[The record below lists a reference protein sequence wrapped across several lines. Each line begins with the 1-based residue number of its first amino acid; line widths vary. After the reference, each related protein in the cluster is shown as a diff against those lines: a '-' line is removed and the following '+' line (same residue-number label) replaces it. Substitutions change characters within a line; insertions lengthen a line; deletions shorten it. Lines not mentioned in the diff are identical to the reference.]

1 MRIGDH
7 EQFELLDA
15 LHHLRHARHGVAAV
29 PHDDHALHDI
39 ALVDVIRVGQRR
51 IEPAGPRDARQFH
64 VLLAGAGRTARLR
77 RHFVE
82 ARLQIIVFDLPDAR
96 PVLPGAF
103 DQTVIERQR
112 HDIEADIGRALH
124 VAVAA
129 EDVGAAAEGADIAGR
144 QQQVA
149 IGADVGG
156 ADGVLGAA
164 HAPDE
169 GRRLLLGEGLGDL
182 LQLLAGNAGDALDL
196 FRRPLRD
203 FGADL
208 VHAVDALLD
217 EFLVF
222 PAIVEDVVQHAPD
235 HRDVGAAAEP
245 DIFGGVGRGAG
256 EARVEHEHVGAVDL
270 LAGQDVLQR
279 HRMRFGGIR
288 PHEDDG
294 LRVADVV
301 VGIGHRAV
309 APGIGDAGDGGGVA
323 DAGLMID
330 RVGAPERREFAEQIA
345 AFVGEFRGAQQIDRI
360 GARLGADLEHLVAD
374 LVDRLVPRDLLPLAV
389 DQLHR
394 IFQPAVAVHEFAH
407 RGALGAMRAA
417 VDRAVPGRLLA
428 DPDAVLH
435 FGDHG
440 AADRAMRAD
449 VLFDFRRR
457 ADDLRTGLRLAHRA
471 ERHQADRGA
480 RTGRQTG
487 SPQERA
493 AVENARREAGG
504 DTLQTRLARGSV
516 SSLHQHVRGPINS
529 G

>member
-7 EQFELLDA
+7 EQFELFEA
-15 LHHLRHARHGVAAV
+15 LHHFRHARHGVAAV
-29 PHDDHALHDI
+29 AHDEHALHDI
-39 ALVDVIRVGQRR
+39 ALIDIVRIGQRR

-64 VLLAGAGRTARLR
+64 VLLAGARRTARLR

-82 ARLQIIVFDLPDAR
+82 ARLQIIVLDLPDAR

-103 DQTVIERQR
+103 DQAVIERQR
-112 HDIEADIGRALH
+112 RDIEADIGRALH

-129 EDVGAAAEGADIAGR
+129 EDVGAAAECADIAGR

-149 IGADVGG
+149 IRPDVGG

-169 GRRLLLGEGLGDL
+169 GRGLLLGEGLGDL
-182 LQLLAGNAGDALDL
+182 FHLFAGNPGDALDFL
-196 FRRPLRD
+196 RRPLRD

-256 EARVEHEHVGAVDL
+256 EARIEHEYVGAVDL
-270 LAGQDVLQR
+270 LAGQNVLQR
-279 HRMRFGGIR
+279 DGMRFGGIR
-288 PHEDDG
+288 AHEDDG
-294 LRVADVV
+294 LRVSDVV
-301 VGIGHRAV
+301 VGVGHRAV
-309 APGIGDAGDGGGVA
+309 APGVGDAGDGGGVA
-323 DAGLMID
+323 DTGLMVD
-330 RVGAPERREFAEQIA
+330 RVGAPERRELAEQIA
-345 AFVGEFRGAQQIDRI
+345 AFVGEFRGAEQIDRI
-360 GARLGADLEHLVAD
+360 GARLGADFHHLVAD

-394 IFQPAVAVHEFAH
+394 IFQPAVAVHQFAH
-407 RGALGAMRAA
+407 RSALGAMRAA
-417 VDRAVPGRLLA
+417 VDRAVPGGLLA

-449 VLFDFRRR
+449 VLFDFRWR
-457 ADDLRTGLRLAHRA
+457 ADDLRPGLRLAHRA
-471 ERHQADRGA
+471 ERHQPDRGA
-480 RTGRQTG
+480 RSGCQTG
-487 SPQERA
+487 ASQERA
-493 AVENARREAGG
+493 AVENA
-504 DTLQTRLARGSV
+504 
-516 SSLHQHVRGPINS
+516 
-529 G
+529 